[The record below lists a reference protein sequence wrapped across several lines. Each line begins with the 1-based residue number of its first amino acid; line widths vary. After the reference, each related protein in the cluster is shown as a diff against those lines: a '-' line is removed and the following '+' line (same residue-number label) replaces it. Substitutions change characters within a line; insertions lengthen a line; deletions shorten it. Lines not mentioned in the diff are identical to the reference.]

1 MAGIR
6 IKYYDVQINKHAAS
20 SKQSLW
26 YMQKEGQV
34 FRTVLAIA
42 QNSAG
47 SNVAVFKCVGPPF
60 YHIYPN
66 HCTIVK
72 EETVEV

>member
-1 MAGIR
+1 
-6 IKYYDVQINKHAAS
+6 
-20 SKQSLW
+20 
-26 YMQKEGQV
+26 MQKEGQV